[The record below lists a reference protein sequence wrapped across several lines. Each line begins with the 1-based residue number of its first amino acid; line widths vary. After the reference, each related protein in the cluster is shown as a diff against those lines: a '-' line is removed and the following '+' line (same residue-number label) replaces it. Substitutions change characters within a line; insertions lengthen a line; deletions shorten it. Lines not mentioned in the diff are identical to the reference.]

1 MREVDSLGVFLD
13 FENLAL
19 GLQNRRERFDIKRV
33 LQRLLEKGK
42 IVVKRG
48 YSDWSRY
55 ADYKRALHESGFELV
70 EIPQRGMTGKN
81 SADIRLV
88 VDALDMCYS
97 KEHIQTFVI
106 VSGDSDFSP
115 LVAKLK
121 ENGKRVIGLAMRSST
136 SELLVNAC
144 DEFIFYDDLA
154 AEPNGGAIDQNL
166 PPDTKD
172 AFKLL
177 LESLA
182 ALQREGSG
190 AIYASMVKDTMRR
203 KQPSFHEWTYGY
215 RAFSDLLEEAQGKGL
230 LQLQTDA
237 RSGTY
242 VVTGFQAPPVSRK
255 RTRRGG
261 RGRRS
266 SRPEGVAG
274 VAGISTDSGVARD
287 AEGSVAPPPAT
298 ARRKRAPRRR
308 PSPGNEALPPGPGAP
323 APRRRR
329 PARQGGGEPGNARGG
344 SPVNERA
351 SSSRERTP

>member
-19 GLQNRRERFDIKRV
+19 GLQNRRERFEIKRV

-42 IVVKRG
+42 ILVKRG
-48 YSDWSRY
+48 YADWSRY
-55 ADYKRALHESGFELV
+55 ADYKRSLHESGFELV

-88 VDALDMCYS
+88 VDAMDMCYS

-136 SELLVNAC
+136 SELLVNSC

-154 AEPNGGAIDQNL
+154 AEPNGGAIDQDL
-166 PPDTKD
+166 PPDSKD

-182 ALQREGSG
+182 ALQREVTG

-230 LQLQTDA
+230 LQLQTDP

-242 VVTGFQAPPVSRK
+242 VVTGFQAPASGRK

-266 SRPEGVAG
+266 SRPEGG
-274 VAGISTDSGVARD
+274 VGVSLDAAAAPD
-287 AEGSVAPPPAT
+287 AEGRAPASPAAP

-308 PSPGNEALPPGPGAP
+308 PSPGNAALPPGSGAP

-329 PARQGGGEPGNARGG
+329 SGRPDEREPGNLRSG
-344 SPVNERA
+344 SPLSERA
-351 SSSRERTP
+351 SSSREKTS

>member
-19 GLQNRRERFDIKRV
+19 GLNNRRERFEIKRV

-42 IVVKRG
+42 ILVKRG
-48 YSDWSRY
+48 YADWSRY
-55 ADYKRALHESGFELV
+55 ADYKRSLHESGFELV

-88 VDALDMCYS
+88 VDAMDMCYS

-136 SELLVNAC
+136 SELLVNSC
-144 DEFIFYDDLA
+144 DEFIFYDDLV
-154 AEPNGGAIDQNL
+154 AEPNPGAIDQNL
-166 PPDTKD
+166 PPDKKD

-177 LESLA
+177 LESLG
-182 ALQREGSG
+182 ALQREVSG

-215 RAFSDLLEEAQGKGL
+215 RAFSDLLEEAQTSGL
-230 LQLQTDA
+230 LELQTDP

-242 VVTGFQAPPVSRK
+242 VVTGFQAPARK

-261 RGRRS
+261 RGRRPA
-266 SRPEGVAG
+266 RPEGAG
-274 VAGISTDSGVARD
+274 PASTESSAAGEVDGNV
-287 AEGSVAPPPAT
+287 VPPPAEP
-298 ARRKRAPRRR
+298 ARPKRAPRRR
-308 PSPGNEALPPGPGAP
+308 PSSGNAASPPAPTRTP

-329 PARQGGGEPGNARGG
+329 SARPAGGAGPMVRVTPPF
-344 SPVNERA
+344 SERA
-351 SSSRERTP
+351 SSSRERNR